1 MNHTVVDYV
10 CATDVKERERERK
23 KERKKER
30 KRKKKVFVCVRGSW
44 ILEELFVVYF
54 ASATEESVCACEGET
69 ESERERKRERV
80 AVDV

>member
-1 MNHTVVDYV
+1 M
-10 CATDVKERERERK
+10 CARQMWKRERE

-80 AVDV
+80 AGDV